1 MALIYPLL
9 EAGTDVFDRLH
20 CFWEGERNTRRVATL
35 LVVAF
40 VGSLAV
46 IELNRLGFIR
56 GHLGRILPTNLF
68 YAVNFAFTLVLIVEV
83 VSMIFVLPKSFSRSV
98 GKQLEILALILMR
111 NSFKELVN
119 IHGVVSFPE
128 DIEPFLRILTDGSGA
143 LVVFLL
149 LGIYTRLPKL
159 HDKVRDGGAL
169 YTFVVTKKVLALG
182 LLAGF
187 CGLGMYN
194 GWQFA
199 AGGDLV
205 DFFQIFYTVLI
216 FSDIFVVLISQRYL
230 QSFHSIF
237 RNSGLALT
245 TLFIRLVLSSP
256 PFWNAALGVT
266 AAGFAVLLT
275 LICNMYVPRREEGCL
290 G

>member
-1 MALIYPLL
+1 MALIYPAL
-9 EAGTDVFDRLH
+9 EAGADVFDRLH
-20 CFWEGERNTRRVATL
+20 CFWEGERNTRRVAAV
-35 LVVAF
+35 LVAAF

-46 IELNRLGFIR
+46 IELNRLGLVH

-98 GKQLEILALILMR
+98 GKQFEILALILMR

-119 IHGVVSFPE
+119 IHTVVRFPE
-128 DIEPFLRILTDGSGA
+128 DIEPFTRILSDGTGA

-149 LGIYTRLPKL
+149 LGIYARLPKP

-169 YTFVVTKKVLALG
+169 YTFVITKKVLALG

-187 CGLGMYN
+187 CGMGAYN
-194 GWQFA
+194 GWEFLT
-199 AGGDLV
+199 GGDLV
-205 DFFQIFYTVLI
+205 DFFQVFYTVLI
-216 FSDIFVVLISQRYL
+216 FSDIFVVLISQRYV
-230 QSFHSIF
+230 QSFHSVF

-245 TLFIRLVLSSP
+245 TLIIRLALSSP
-256 PFWNAALGVT
+256 PYWNAALGVI
-266 AAGFAVLLT
+266 AAGFAVVLT
-275 LICNMYVPRREEGCL
+275 LVTNLHRPRREEGCK